1 MKILFLTTA
10 FNGMAQ
16 RAWLEL
22 DRLDHQ
28 VKVQIASNEVV
39 MLTAVE
45 EFQPNLI
52 VAPFLKAKI
61 PESIWRNHLCLIIH
75 PGIVGDRGASSLDW
89 AILNQEKEWGVTIL
103 EAAEKMDAGDIW
115 ASHNFP
121 MRDTSKA
128 NLYRH
133 EVAQAAMKGLLEA
146 IDHKTNPSFCPT
158 PLEYANP
165 AVRGQW
171 NRSIRQTDFQFSWE
185 EKASHILR
193 KIRAA
198 DSAPGVLIELFGA
211 EYYAFGG
218 HLEAEMQG
226 QPGKVLARRDKAI
239 CIATGEQAIW
249 LTHLKSSEE
258 GAIKLPA
265 TFALGPEAEALPNLE
280 LSPFET
286 KAKST
291 FREIRYEQEGEIGY
305 LHFDFYNGAM
315 DTDQCTR
322 LRETIAEAKR
332 RPIKM
337 LVLMGGVDVWS
348 NGIDLNQIEYAE
360 YSNDE
365 AWANI
370 QAIDDL
376 ILEIIQ
382 SPNHYIMTALQGN
395 AGAGGVAF
403 ALAGD
408 KVVARKGVVLNPHTK
423 NMGLY
428 GSEYWTYLLP
438 KRIGIEKATHF
449 TEQCLPWGTAMA
461 KEIGLLDDVFAETA
475 VEFRRQVRE
484 LAQEIAALPYFDKL
498 LLAKT
503 FQRKKDERVKPLAKY
518 REEELQRMWSNFY
531 EDDQGFAEKRFH
543 FVHKIYDPEQNQSV
557 KDRDWYSSR
566 RKIYRRRKW
575 ESIEYK

>member
-28 VKVQIASNEVV
+28 VKVQIAASEAV
-39 MLTAVE
+39 MLRAVQ
-45 EFQPNLI
+45 EFEPELI
-52 VAPFLKAKI
+52 IAPFLKAKI
-61 PESIWRNHLCLIIH
+61 PETIWRNHLCLIIH
-75 PGIVGDRGASSLDW
+75 PGIIGDRGASSLDW
-89 AILNQEKEWGVTIL
+89 AILKQAAEWGVTIL
-103 EAAEKMDAGDIW
+103 QAAEKMDAGDIW
-115 ASHNFP
+115 ASYSFP
-121 MRDTSKA
+121 MRETTKA

-133 EVAQAAMKGLLEA
+133 EVTQAAMKGLLEA
-146 IDHKTNPSFCPT
+146 IQRTQDRSYCPT
-158 PLEYANP
+158 PLKDADP
-165 AVRGQW
+165 QIRGRW

-185 EKASHILR
+185 DKASDILR
-193 KIRAA
+193 KVRAA
-198 DSAPGVLIELFGA
+198 DSAPGVLIELFGS

-218 HLEAEMQG
+218 HVEEEFAGAAGTL
-226 QPGKVLARRDKAI
+226 LAQRNKAV
-239 CIATGEQAIW
+239 CIAAGEHSIW
-249 LTHLKSSEE
+249 LTHLKAKQE

-265 TFALGPEAEALPNLE
+265 TIALGPQAKAIPKHE

-286 KAKST
+286 TGTAT
-291 FREIRYEQEGEIGY
+291 FQEIRYEEEGEIGY
-305 LHFDFYNGAM
+305 IHFDFYNGAM

-322 LRETIAEAKR
+322 LRETIFAAKS
-332 RPIKM
+332 RPIKI

-348 NGIDLNQIEYAE
+348 NGIDLSQIEYAE
-360 YSNDE
+360 NPNDV

-376 ILEIIQ
+376 ILEIIE
-382 SPNHYIMTALQGN
+382 SPKHYLITALQGN
-395 AGAGGVAF
+395 AGAGGVSF

-408 KVVARKGVVLNPHTK
+408 KVVARNGIVLNPHTK

-438 KRIGIEKATHF
+438 KRIGIEKARQF
-449 TEQCLPWGTAMA
+449 TEQCLPWGTTVA
-461 KEIGLLDDVFAETA
+461 KEIGLLDDAFEDTA
-475 VEFRRQVRE
+475 TGFRKQVRQ

-503 FQRKKDERVKPLAKY
+503 FQRKKDERVKPLAQY
-518 REEELQRMWSNFY
+518 REEELERMWSNFY
-531 EDDQGFAEKRFH
+531 KNDQGFAEKRFH
-543 FVHKIYDPEQNQSV
+543 FVHKIYDPEQGQMV

>member
-28 VKVQIASNEVV
+28 VKVQIASNEAV
-39 MLTAVE
+39 MLTAVQ
-45 EFQPNLI
+45 EFQPELI
-52 VAPFLKAKI
+52 VAPFLKTKI
-61 PESIWRNHLCLIIH
+61 PESIWQNYLCLIIH

-89 AILNQEKEWGVTIL
+89 AILNQEEEWGVTIL

-115 ASHNFP
+115 ASNNFP
-121 MRDTSKA
+121 MRETSKA

-133 EVAQAAMKGLLEA
+133 EVAQAAIKGLLDA
-146 IDHKTNPSFCPT
+146 VARRLDPNFRPT
-158 PLEYANP
+158 PLDYADP
-165 AVRGQW
+165 KVRGLW
-171 NRSIRQTDFQFSWE
+171 NRSVGQRDFQFSWE
-185 EKASHILR
+185 DKASDILR

-211 EYYAFGG
+211 KYYAFGG

-226 QPGKVLARRDKAI
+226 QPGTVLARRDKAI
-239 CIATGEQAIW
+239 CVATGEQAIW
-249 LTHLKSSEE
+249 LTHLRASDE

-265 TFALGPEAEALPNLE
+265 TLALGPGAEALPHHV
-280 LSPFET
+280 LSSFET
-286 KAKST
+286 RVKST
-291 FREIRYEQEGEIGY
+291 FQEIRYVEEGEIGY
-305 LHFDFYNGAM
+305 IHFDFYNGAM
-315 DTDQCTR
+315 DTDQCMR
-322 LRETIAEAKR
+322 LRQTIVEAKSHSVR
-332 RPIKM
+332 L
-337 LVLMGGVDVWS
+337 LVLMGGADVWS

-360 YSNDE
+360 NPSEE

-382 SPNHYIMTALQGN
+382 SPNHYIITALQGN

-403 ALAGD
+403 ALSGD
-408 KVVARKGVVLNPHTK
+408 KVVARKGIVLNPHTK

-438 KRIGIEKATHF
+438 RRIGIEKATHF

-461 KEIGLLDDVFAETA
+461 KEIGLLDDAFAETA
-475 VEFRRQVRE
+475 VEFRSQVRE
-484 LAQEIAALPYFDKL
+484 LAQEIVALPYFDKL
-498 LLAKT
+498 LLAKN

-518 REEELQRMWSNFY
+518 REEELQRMWLNFY
-531 EDDQGFAEKRFH
+531 ENDQGFAEKRFH
-543 FVHKIYDPEQNQSV
+543 FVHKIFDPEQSRAV
-557 KDRDWYSSR
+557 KARDWYSSR

>member
-28 VKVQIASNEVV
+28 VRVQVASNEAV

-45 EFQPNLI
+45 EFQPELI

-103 EAAEKMDAGDIW
+103 EAAEKMDAGAIW
-115 ASHNFP
+115 ASHNFQ
-121 MRDTSKA
+121 MRETSKA

-146 IDHKTNPSFCPT
+146 IKHHQEPSFYPT
-158 PLEYANP
+158 PLDHSDTQ
-165 AVRGQW
+165 VRGRW
-171 NRSIRQTDFQFSWE
+171 NRSVRQTDFQFSWE
-185 EKASHILR
+185 DKASDILR

-198 DSAPGVLIELFGA
+198 DSAPGVLAELY
-211 EYYAFGG
+211 ETNYYAFGG
-218 HLEAEMQG
+218 HLEAEMKG
-226 QPGKVLARRDKAI
+226 SPGTVLAQRDKAI
-239 CIATGEQAIW
+239 CVATGEQAIW
-249 LTHLKSSEE
+249 LTHLKTCEE

-265 TFALGPEAEALPNLE
+265 TLALGQHAETLPNHT
-280 LSPFET
+280 LSPFESST
-286 KAKST
+286 KST
-291 FREIRYEQEGEIGY
+291 FQEIRYEEQGEIGY
-305 LHFDFYNGAM
+305 IHFDFYNGAM

-322 LRETIAEAKR
+322 LRKTIAEAKSR
-332 RPIKM
+332 SIKL

-360 YSNDE
+360 NPSDE

-382 SPNHYIMTALQGN
+382 SPNHYVMTALQGN

-408 KVVARKGVVLNPHTK
+408 KVVARKGIVLNPHTK

-438 KRIGIEKATHF
+438 KRIGIEKAIHF

-484 LAQEIAALPYFDKL
+484 LAKEIVALPYFEKL
-498 LLAKT
+498 LLAKI
-503 FQRKKDERVKPLAKY
+503 FQRRKDERVKPLAKY
-518 REEELQRMWSNFY
+518 REEELQHMWSNFY
-531 EDDQGFAEKRFH
+531 ENDQGFAEKRFH
-543 FVHKIYDPEQNQSV
+543 FVHKIYDPEQSQTV
-557 KDRDWYSSR
+557 KYRDWYSSR